1 MTDNNSDV
9 PQNVAAQLAAPTQ
22 TMTVPKDAFALF
34 NLENAGYYI
43 PCALFEAF
51 EQLSYDD
58 VKEWLP
64 KSMPMNNILWNHARA
79 MKSGHGN
86 EAKQSTKGLVKSK
99 LMYCWAKKAH
109 DRDVITGDQ
118 LEMIVGKFPSEKFPK
133 FGVELESPS
142 LTAIAP
148 NAASVATT
156 HPAAT
161 TSVYSEYAGTTVVWE
176 EEDAVDVGIPDTGYT
191 PIDVKCPEAVFYAK
205 TFNIENQLGG
215 CFTRIQEIYK
225 IYAKESKAM
234 IEEAG
239 MKESFFGANW

>member
-1 MTDNNSDV
+1 MTDNNSDGSR
-9 PQNVAAQLAAPTQ
+9 NAAAQL
-22 TMTVPKDAFALF
+22 FGI
-34 NLENAGYYI
+34 LELDDLVACN
-43 PCALFEAF
+43 LFEAF
-51 EQLSYDD
+51 EALSHDD

-64 KSMPMNNILWNHARA
+64 KGMPMNQILWR
-79 MKSGHGN
+79 HGIN
-86 EAKQSTKGLVKSK
+86 TEHGKEFQRNNKGGRIIPK

-109 DRDVITGDQ
+109 DRGAITYEQLTVIDKK
-118 LEMIVGKFPSEKFPK
+118 LPNID
-133 FGVELESPS
+133 VELESPS

-161 TSVYSEYAGTTVVWE
+161 MSVYEGTLTVTRE
-176 EEDAVDVGIPDTGYT
+176 EEDAVAVGIPDTGYT